1 MKTEITWTTL
11 LASLFLS
18 YTNAAIIVLKENQLS
33 SPYYDSHDSST
44 LTTGWRISADPDYFS
59 AYNVVSIQHMS
70 FHTDSDCRN
79 GSQVDLSDANF
90 TSSHGDANYAFDN
103 NASTSWDTKDFLWS
117 SIYNSYYWDIQYDN
131 GPEESV
137 QCIRIDLDVS
147 PEITKRELET
157 TIYMIEGLVTSEWSP
172 GNKSWKTLFRAAGL
186 IPGTNILDLNI
197 ICQEEARDWRD
208 GYCDSGYNTKNCEYD
223 GGDCE
228 DQGKFVADGSG
239 SIIGLL
245 PVVISILGFIAL
257 YRFFKK
263 QTSAN
268 TIAQTPPNNGNI
280 PTSPSA
286 PISDDQREIRR
297 ERILTN
303 IIHKKALSKSTE
315 CHGISDTGDHND
327 GEVGYN
333 TILVLPHEESI
344 SLRLAKNKSK
354 ASVNDEE
361 EGVVDTTKKDN
372 IFVESLRSMMRENS
386 LRVMVTKVTED
397 SLYSPRSCPICCEN
411 YQKGDEIA
419 WSKNEDCHH
428 AYHVDCILE
437 WLMEHED
444 CPMCREKYVSL

>member
-1 MKTEITWTTL
+1 MLPEEGMYHKQPYMTMKTEITWTTL

-59 AYNVVSIQHMS
+59 DDNVVSIQHMS

-103 NASTSWDTKDFLWS
+103 NASTSWDTWDFLWS
-117 SIYNSYYWDIQYDN
+117 KIYNQYWDIQYDN

-147 PEITKRELET
+147 PGITNGNNAKLET
-157 TIYMIEGLVTSEWSP
+157 TIYMIEGLVTSKWSP

-186 IPGTNILDLNI
+186 ISGTNILDLNI
-197 ICQEEARDWRD
+197 ICQEEARYWRD
-208 GYCDSGYNTKNCEYD
+208 GNCDSAYNTKVCEYD

-228 DQGKFVADGSG
+228 DQGKFLADG

-263 QTSAN
+263 N
-268 TIAQTPPNNGNI
+268 TIPQTPPNHGNI

-303 IIHKKALSKSTE
+303 IIHKVRSNSAVRFVVV
-315 CHGISDTGDHND
+315 IS
-327 GEVGYN
+327 
-333 TILVLPHEESI
+333 
-344 SLRLAKNKSK
+344 NKLH
-354 ASVNDEE
+354 
-361 EGVVDTTKKDN
+361 
-372 IFVESLRSMMRENS
+372 FVFSQQ
-386 LRVMVTKVTED
+386 
-397 SLYSPRSCPICCEN
+397 YP
-411 YQKGDEIA
+411 
-419 WSKNEDCHH
+419 
-428 AYHVDCILE
+428 
-437 WLMEHED
+437 
-444 CPMCREKYVSL
+444 